1 MADVTPVPETGTVK
15 VELLAV
21 EITVRFLLAEPP
33 VPGAN
38 VNVNVALCPA
48 LSVAGV
54 VIPLTLNPVPVT
66 PT

>member
-1 MADVTPVPETGTVK
+1 VTPVPETGTVK
-15 VELLAV
+15 LGLLPV
-21 EITVRFLLAEPP
+21 EITVRFPLAEPDA
-33 VPGAN
+33 PGAN
-38 VNVNVALCPA
+38 VTVNVALCPA